1 MAIRDHDALAYHR
14 EGRPGK
20 TEVVPTKPCLTARDL
35 SLAYSPG
42 VAVPCEA
49 IAANPDDAYL
59 YTNRGNLVAVVSN
72 GTAVLGLGNIGALAG
87 KPVMEGKGVL
97 FKRFAG
103 VDVFDINLKT
113 EDPQEVI
120 RACELLEPTFGGI
133 NLEDIKAPE
142 CFEIEETLKKTMN
155 IPVFH
160 DDQHGT
166 AIISGAALINAARL
180 QGKEIP
186 ALKIVVSGAG
196 ASAIAC
202 AKFAESLGVPR
213 KNIALVDSKGV
224 CYKGRTK
231 GMNKYKEYFAVETE
245 DRTLADAMKGADVF
259 YGCSVAGL
267 VTQDM
272 VRSMADRPIV
282 FAMANPDPEI
292 TYEEAKAARDDVIM
306 ATGRSD
312 YPNQVNNVLGF
323 PFIFRGALDVRATG
337 INEEMKLAA
346 AHALAELARQPV
358 PAQVAAAYGGAQ
370 FEFGPEYIIPKPF
383 DSRVL
388 AVEALAVAKAACE
401 TGVATQPISDWEEY
415 RQKLEGMTNRSLLVM
430 HSIRSKAKAQSR
442 RIVFAEAELERV
454 LEACRI
460 AVDEGYCHPVLLGNR
475 LLIEAKAEA
484 VGLDPARVTI
494 KDPTDC
500 PNLEEMAQE
509 LFRLRGRKGYDVVKA
524 RRLVQRTVHH
534 GAMMLRRGEADG
546 MVCGADRSYV
556 DTLRVVLPL
565 AALREGVSKV
575 VGMHVLMVEG
585 KVYIFADTTV
595 SYRPDSKELAEIGLM
610 AAQVARHFN
619 LEPVVAYVS
628 FSNFGDNNRP
638 ESRMVR
644 EAVKILKRDHPELRV
659 DGEMH
664 ADVAVVPGRSEL
676 AVPDSEVVG
685 DANVLVFPDLQS
697 ANIAFKL
704 VGRLGQREVIGPVL
718 YGLKHP
724 INLVN
729 ARSSVA
735 EIVNMAALSAYEVG
749 RS

>member
-49 IAANPDDAYL
+49 IAQNAGDAYL

-103 VDVFDINLKT
+103 VDVFDIELAT
-113 EDPQEVI
+113 EDQDEVI
-120 RACELLEPTFGGI
+120 KACQLLEPTFGGI

-166 AIISGAALINAARL
+166 AIISGAALINAAKL
-180 QGKEIP
+180 QGKEMSS
-186 ALKIVVSGAG
+186 LRVVVSGAG

-202 AKFAESLGVPR
+202 AKFAEVLGVPR
-213 KNIALVDSKGV
+213 ANIMLVDSKGV
-224 CYKGRTK
+224 CYKGRTN

-245 DRTLADAMKGADVF
+245 CRTLADAMVGADVF

-267 VTQDM
+267 VSKDM
-272 VRSMADRPIV
+272 VKSMADKPIV

-292 TYEEAKAARDDVIM
+292 TYEDATAARDDVIM

-346 AHALAELARQPV
+346 AQSLAALAREPV
-358 PAQVAAAYGGAQ
+358 PAEVAAAYGGAH

-401 TGVATQPISDWEEY
+401 TGVATQPITDWDAY
-415 RQKLEGMTNRSLLVM
+415 REHLESMTNKSLMVM
-430 HSIRSKAKAQSR
+430 HSIRSKAKAKAR
-442 RIVFAEAELERV
+442 RIVFAEGECERV

-460 AVDEGYCHPVLLGNR
+460 AVDEGYCSPILLGR
-475 LLIEAKAEA
+475 PDVISAKAEQI
-484 VGLDPARVTI
+484 GLDTSRIVM
-494 KDPTDC
+494 KDPANC
-500 PNLEEMAQE
+500 PNIEEMARL
-509 LFRLRGRKGYDVVKA
+509 LFADRARKGYDYTKA
-524 RRLVQRTVHH
+524 MRMVQRKMHH
-534 GAMMLRRGEADG
+534 GVMMLRTGEAEG
-546 MVCGADRSYV
+546 MVCGADRTYV
-556 DTLRVVLPL
+556 DSLRVVLPL
-565 AALREGVSKV
+565 AELREGVHRV
-575 VGMHVLMVEG
+575 TGMHVLLVDG

-595 SYRPDSKELAEIGLM
+595 NFRPDSRELAEIALM
-610 AAQVARHFN
+610 ASAAARHFN
-619 LEPVVAYVS
+619 LDPKVAFLS
-628 FSNFGDNNRP
+628 FSNYGDNDRD
-638 ESRMVR
+638 ESRTVR
-644 EAVKILKRDHPELRV
+644 EAVRILKREHPELPV
-659 DGEMH
+659 EGEMH
-664 ADVAVVPGRSEL
+664 ADVAVVPGRAEL
-676 AVPDSEVVG
+676 VVPDAAVAG
-685 DANVLVFPDLQS
+685 NANVLVFPDLQS
-697 ANIAFKL
+697 ANIAYKL
-704 VGRLGQREVIGPVL
+704 VGGLGQREVIGPLL
-718 YGLKHP
+718 YGLKQP
-724 INLVN
+724 INLVC
-729 ARSSVA
+729 ARSTVA